1 MKKSMFNIVAG
12 IAALLFAVVL
22 KAYCVVSNSD
32 AAFFDILAALLGIA
46 GWVFFVAEAIYRK
59 KDGETDLE
67 NIYEANEAAFESAD
81 SLPVMNADNLFT
93 KEFDVSIDEDTT
105 VNTAEVYSEGLGTE
119 QLVFVDKD
127 LSYEGAVADFAATA
141 REKGYEFEEKEA
153 RKIFSAMASSRI
165 IITKGLKDGEFKDF
179 MVLLGNYFES
189 AVYMDRVDEGY
200 TSSESLLFKNDAH
213 GNRVKTSMKLAFE
226 AAYNASQKVHFA
238 ALSGVKL
245 AELALYLAPIVKHAK
260 NPTMHHFFTAHN
272 ERNMETSFSVPRNVW
287 FVLNVE
293 EGESFAYL
301 PEAVAEIASVND
313 ISFTACAASEEH
325 INVRKFSYY
334 QHEYLCEKLASRLSV
349 DESVWKRVDR
359 LESFVAAHAPY
370 RIGNKLWLC
379 LEKYIGAFMACG
391 AEQSE
396 AVDEGIAAKL
406 IPTMVIAANGT
417 FSAEEDGFV
426 ATLESIFGEDNAD
439 ACKRAVKTSGAD
451 IA

>member
-1 MKKSMFNIVAG
+1 MHSKLSSLRSCSILQASFR
-12 IAALLFAVVL
+12 AVSSL
-22 KAYCVVSNSD
+22 TPS
-32 AAFFDILAALLGIA
+32 
-46 GWVFFVAEAIYRK
+46 AIR
-59 KDGETDLE
+59 T
-67 NIYEANEAAFESAD
+67 F
-81 SLPVMNADNLFT
+81 
-93 KEFDVSIDEDTT
+93 VSI
-105 VNTAEVYSEGLGTE
+105 SWR
-119 QLVFVDKD
+119 
-127 LSYEGAVADFAATA
+127 S
-141 REKGYEFEEKEA
+141 
-153 RKIFSAMASSRI
+153 KIFSAMASSRI
-165 IITKGLKDGEFKDF
+165 IITKGLKDVEFEDL

-189 AVYMDRVDEGY
+189 AVYMDRADEGY

-213 GNRVKTSMKLAFE
+213 GNRVKTNMKLAFE

-245 AELALYLAPIVKHAK
+245 AELALYFAPIVKHAK

-272 ERNMETSFSVPRNVW
+272 ERNLETSFSVPRNVW

-313 ISFTACAASEEH
+313 ITFTACAASDEH

-334 QHEYLCEKLASRLSV
+334 QHEYLSEKLASALSV
-349 DESVWKRVDR
+349 NESVWKKVDR
-359 LESFVAAHAPY
+359 LESFVASHAPY

-391 AEQSE
+391 AEQNE

-406 IPTMVIAANGT
+406 IPTMVVAANGA

-426 ATLESIFGEDNAD
+426 ATLEAIFGEDNAD